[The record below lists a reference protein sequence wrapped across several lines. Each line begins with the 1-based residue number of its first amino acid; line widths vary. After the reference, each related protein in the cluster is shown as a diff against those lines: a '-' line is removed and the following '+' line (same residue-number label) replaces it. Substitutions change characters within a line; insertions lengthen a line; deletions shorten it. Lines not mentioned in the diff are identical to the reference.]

1 MNKFEVFSDSAL
13 ILPYINTT
21 LKLKANAIDPNTSDL
36 VLDRSLPASGKA
48 YLKGSTLG

>member
-1 MNKFEVFSDSAL
+1 MNKFKVFSDSAL
-13 ILPYINTT
+13 ISPYTNPA

-36 VLDRSLPASGKA
+36 VLDRSSPASGKA